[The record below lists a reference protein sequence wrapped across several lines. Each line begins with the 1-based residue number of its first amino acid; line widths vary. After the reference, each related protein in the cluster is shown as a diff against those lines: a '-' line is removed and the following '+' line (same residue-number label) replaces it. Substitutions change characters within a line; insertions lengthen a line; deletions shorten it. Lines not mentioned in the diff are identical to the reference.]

1 MAAIR
6 LSNEVT
12 TRMRA
17 CRYVLSA
24 FFTEGAGLV
33 ANLLLGKTQ
42 PNLGEGEEPP
52 GFAGVINALGQT
64 LRAALNR
71 LVSADLALYAALT
84 FEAGLRKQ
92 RGLKI
97 DDLAFQLV
105 GMRRTII
112 GQYVE
117 PDLDGLGLQPV
128 DARDTITV
136 VRRVELLDERFQDP
150 NLDSFLGKARFDRPQ
165 NARALV
171 GQMKETHGEV
181 DALDEQIN
189 EAKRKVEI
197 ARAEKQS
204 AMDDYDQ
211 TYLPSVRIFED
222 FCRYVGRRDLADR
235 IRLTVRSS
243 RTEQGEDDE
252 GLPGDPPVDQE
263 GELPPAETPTEGEP
277 SEGQP
282 PVMVPPE
289 AQPLNSPPS
298 GG

>member
-6 LSNEVT
+6 MSNEVT

-17 CRYVLSA
+17 CRYALSA
-24 FFTEGAGLV
+24 FFTEGAEQV

-105 GMRRTII
+105 GMRRTIV

-117 PDLDGLGLQPV
+117 PDLDPL
-128 DARDTITV
+128 
-136 VRRVELLDERFQDP
+136 
-150 NLDSFLGKARFDRPQ
+150 RP
-165 NARALV
+165 
-171 GQMKETHGEV
+171 GCTGPCTS
-181 DALDEQIN
+181 
-189 EAKRKVEI
+189 
-197 ARAEKQS
+197 QS
-204 AMDDYDQ
+204 RPAW
-211 TYLPSVRIFED
+211 R
-222 FCRYVGRRDLADR
+222 
-235 IRLTVRSS
+235 
-243 RTEQGEDDE
+243 
-252 GLPGDPPVDQE
+252 
-263 GELPPAETPTEGEP
+263 LPPGSPR
-277 SEGQP
+277 
-282 PVMVPPE
+282 
-289 AQPLNSPPS
+289 PPS
-298 GG
+298 TSRGIQS